1 MKLGVDSL
9 KFDRRRENKDVYR
22 KKRANNAYHLLVP
35 LFSSFT
41 CSVVCHTLPL
51 FGKSPLG
58 IICFD
63 FLYDS
68 FIRALSLLSFSGF
81 ACFYADP
88 LHNQPSLESAM
99 PRAPVLTNFIA
110 FLYKA

>member
-1 MKLGVDSL
+1 
-9 KFDRRRENKDVYR
+9 
-22 KKRANNAYHLLVP
+22 
-35 LFSSFT
+35 
-41 CSVVCHTLPL
+41 VVCHTLPL

-58 IICFD
+58 IISCD

-68 FIRALSLLSFSGF
+68 FTLALPLLSFSVSVSALPLFGV
-81 ACFYADP
+81 YADP

-99 PRAPVLTNFIA
+99 LRVPVLATMCGCGTNFIA